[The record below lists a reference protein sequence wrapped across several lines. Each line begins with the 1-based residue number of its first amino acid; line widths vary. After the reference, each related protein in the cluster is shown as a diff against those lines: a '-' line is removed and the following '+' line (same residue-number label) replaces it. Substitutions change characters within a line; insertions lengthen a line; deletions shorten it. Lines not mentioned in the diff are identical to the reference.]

1 MKVIAAAILLMAS
14 PAFGQPVT
22 GTTPSGIFYE
32 VTGAGEPVVFVHAF
46 SVDRRMWARQVASFE
61 SRFKIVRYDLRG
73 HGRSAAPSG
82 PYAGYE
88 DLREV
93 LDTLSIPQAT
103 LVGLSAGS
111 EVATNFALAY
121 PGRVTR
127 LILAS
132 PGLGGYRLPP
142 LPWAA
147 ATFEAAGAGDA
158 AGAAKLWAET
168 PIMMLRSNV
177 AERDTVRS
185 LITDNWRLWTY
196 RRTEQPLQPP
206 AVNRLSEI
214 KAPTLVIVGEQDFPY
229 IKDIAS
235 VIARGVNNGRLVT
248 ITGAGHMTNL
258 DDPGAFNA
266 ALSAFFAPIP

>member
-1 MKVIAAAILLMAS
+1 MTLAAILLVAS
-14 PAFGQPVT
+14 PALAQPVT
-22 GTTPSGIFYE
+22 GTTAGGIYYE
-32 VTGAGEPVVFVHAF
+32 VTGAGDPVVFIHAF
-46 SVDRRMWARQVASFE
+46 SVDRRMWAPQVPSL
-61 SRFKIVRYDLRG
+61 SPRFRVVRYDLRG

-82 PYAGYE
+82 VYAGYE

-93 LDTLSIPQAT
+93 LDTLRIPRAT
-103 LVGLSAGS
+103 LIGLSAGS

-121 PGRVTR
+121 PDRVTR

-132 PGLGGYRLPP
+132 PGLGGYRIPP

-147 ATFEAAGAGDA
+147 STFEAAGAGDA

-168 PIMMLRSNV
+168 PIMMLRSNA

-185 LITDNWRLWTY
+185 LVTDNWRLWTY

-214 KAPTLVIVGEQDFPY
+214 KAPTLVIVGDQDFPY

-235 VIARGVNNGRLVT
+235 VMAKGVTNGRLVT
-248 ITGAGHMTNL
+248 IPRAGHMTNL
-258 DDPGAFNA
+258 DEPSSFNA
-266 ALSAFFAPIP
+266 ALSAFLPIP

>member
-1 MKVIAAAILLMAS
+1 MTLAAILLVGNT
-14 PAFGQPVT
+14 AFAQPVT
-22 GTTPSGIFYE
+22 GTTPAGIFYE
-32 VTGAGEPVVFVHAF
+32 VTGAGEPVVFIHAF
-46 SVDRRMWARQVASFE
+46 SVDRRMWARQAASFE
-61 SRFKIVRYDLRG
+61 SRFRIVRYDLRG

-93 LDTLSIPQAT
+93 LDTLGIPRAT

-121 PGRVTR
+121 PNRVTR

-132 PGLGGYRLPP
+132 PGLGGYRIPP

-147 ATFEAAGAGDA
+147 PTFEAAGAGDA

-168 PIMMLRSNV
+168 PIMTLRSN
-177 AERDTVRS
+177 AADRETVRS
-185 LITDNWRLWTY
+185 LVIDNWRLWTY

-214 KAPTLVIVGEQDFPY
+214 NAPTLVIVGDQDFPY
-229 IKDIAS
+229 IKDIAGM
-235 VIARGVNNGRLVT
+235 IAKGVNNGRLVT
-248 ITGAGHMTNL
+248 IAGAGHMTNL
-258 DDPGAFNA
+258 DEPSLFDA
-266 ALSAFFAPIP
+266 AVSGFLGPVP